1 MASTYSSNL
10 KIELIGT
17 GEQTN
22 TWGDTT
28 NTNFG
33 TAVEEAIVGYGNP
46 IFTADTDL
54 TITLSNANTAQ
65 TARNF
70 VLNVTSS
77 LSLTSTWNL
86 IVPTIEKPYIIQNNT
101 TGGQSIVVK
110 TTAGTGVTV
119 PNGKKVFVYTDGTN
133 VVSAIDYVPVLA
145 AGSFVG
151 PLTGNADTA
160 TTATNATN
168 INISATTS
176 SDTSTSVV
184 LVGAQ
189 STGNQSPFIDSGLT
203 YNANTNALTATTFV
217 GALSGNATTATTAT
231 AASSLATTNFSIVEE
246 GGLLYVKYG
255 ATKIAYINSS
265 GAFVVINNVTA
276 YGSM

>member
-10 KIELIGT
+10 KIELMAA
-17 GEQTN
+17 GEQNN
-22 TWGDTT
+22 TWGSTT
-28 NTNFG
+28 NVNLG
-33 TAVEEAIVGYGNP
+33 TALEEAIVGYGNP
-46 IFTADTDL
+46 NFTSDADL
-54 TITLSNANTAQ
+54 TISLSNSNAAQ

-86 IVPTIEKPYIIQNNT
+86 VVPTIEKPYVVQNNT

-110 TTAGTGVTV
+110 TAAGTGITV
-119 PNGKKVFVYTDGTN
+119 PNGKKVFVYVNGTN
-133 VVSAIDYVPVLA
+133 VVSAIDYFPTLA

-176 SDTSTSVV
+176 SDTTTSVV
-184 LVGAQ
+184 LVGSQA
-189 STGNQSPFIDSGLT
+189 TGNQAPFIDSGLT
-203 YNANTNALTATTFV
+203 YNADTNTLTATTFN
-217 GALSGNATTATTAT
+217 G
-231 AASSLATTNFSIVEE
+231 SLATTNWTVSES
-246 GGLLYVKYG
+246 GGTLYFKYSG
-255 ATKIAYINSS
+255 VNKASLDSS
-265 GAFVVINNVTA
+265 GNLTVVGNVTA
-276 YGSM
+276 YGTVS